1 MLMTDRRIR
10 ERVLS
15 LLGAAA
21 CLAPSALATG
31 TTAAATE
38 SPLERVYRQRY
49 LSPEAS
55 VPIAPAASIPDAP
68 ASTSP
73 SALSTVDA
81 SDPEIAAMMAKIEAY
96 PPGASEDP
104 PKPANPEIPIHP
116 ALTDKFFFALGGYYP
131 TSTSEARLNSP
142 SGIGTTVGFEDL
154 LGLDNADLVPMG
166 MGRWRMSDRWRLEV
180 EHFGLNRSNS
190 KVLTQDIIW
199 GDQTFPSGTQIDAVF
214 DVSVTRVS
222 AGYSFFKT
230 PDKEIGVAL
239 GFHVTNIKAEI
250 SGSGGGGA
258 DTGKI
263 LAPLPVL
270 SGYGAV
276 ALTDKWAVQSRL
288 DMFRL
293 EYDPYK
299 GHIFSIGV
307 DVLYQPWR
315 HLGMGVGWRG
325 LDIGAS
331 ATNNDWE
338 GAVRSV
344 FGGPIAFL
352 STSF

>member
-1 MLMTDRRIR
+1 MSDRRIR
-10 ERVLS
+10 ERALA
-15 LLGAAA
+15 LLGSAVFLAPAAA
-21 CLAPSALATG
+21 ATG
-31 TTAAATE
+31 TTTGPTE
-38 SPLERVYRQRY
+38 SPLERVYRLRY
-49 LSPEAS
+49 LSPDAS
-55 VPIAPAASIPDAP
+55 AANASTSAP
-68 ASTSP
+68 AS
-73 SALSTVDA
+73 ALPTTDPA
-81 SDPEIAAMMAKIEAY
+81 DPEIATMMSRVEAY
-96 PPGASEDP
+96 PPGGSQDA
-104 PKPANPEIPIHP
+104 PKPITGEIPIHP

-142 SGIGTTVGFEDL
+142 SGIGTTVGFEDV
-154 LGLDNADLVPMG
+154 LGLDNADLVGMG
-166 MGRWRMSDRWRLEV
+166 MARWRMSERWRLEV
-180 EHFGLNRSNS
+180 EHFALNRSNS
-190 KVLTQDIIW
+190 KVLNQDIIW
-199 GDQTFPSGTQIDAVF
+199 GDQTFPSGTQVDATF

-230 PDKEIGVAL
+230 PDKEVGVAL
-239 GFHVTNIKAEI
+239 GFHVTNIKAELA
-250 SGSGGGGA
+250 GSGGGSA

-276 ALTDKWAVQSRL
+276 ALTDKWALQSRL

-307 DVLYQPWR
+307 DLLFQPWR
-315 HLGMGVGWRG
+315 HLGMGIGWRG

-331 ATNNDWE
+331 ASNNDWE
-338 GAVRSV
+338 GAVRTAFS
-344 FGGPIAFL
+344 GPIAFL